1 MPLDRGEGRS
11 TGPAAE
17 QDRGGGANAAQVVRV
32 RCGWHPGNGALPGLF
47 DALSIGGK
55 RRPAGP
61 RTRPPEEITDNTHL
75 RG

>member
-1 MPLDRGEGRS
+1 MDRGEGRS
-11 TGPAAE
+11 TAPR
-17 QDRGGGANAAQVVRV
+17 QSRIVGGGTDAARVVRV
-32 RCGWHPGNGALPGLF
+32 RRGRHPGNGALPGLF